1 MRPAWRLSI
10 SDLSA
15 RPSRTLLLIATVVLA
30 SGLISAVSCSLAS
43 LHKGLRTR
51 VEATVGSSDLRVE
64 KTGKDLFDES
74 VLREIERWPEARLV
88 VGRLRDGLMLR
99 KVPAG
104 SAQGS
109 ATEKTVGVIANGVM
123 PDREFALRPLTLSAG
138 RLPSAAGEVVLDE
151 QAARLLS
158 AGVGDQVE
166 VVRPENALSR
176 AAGRLQGWLGN
187 RSAAP
192 PTTPT
197 TPATAE
203 PAAGPRL
210 TVVGISKQPAI
221 GMGVVI
227 RSEIFLGLEELRTLS
242 GRSAVLS
249 DADIVLRDSADAERL
264 AKSSA
269 GTFEQGVVVRASEKI
284 TSGLNANIRQSQV
297 GMSIVSVLAY
307 LASSFIIMT
316 GLTTNVNEKLR
327 QLAMLRCI
335 GGTRPQLAE
344 TQLVIGLLVGCAGA
358 LVGVPL
364 GMLGA
369 LVLVKLFPDQLPG
382 GFALNPVG
390 LSLAVLGSIGAGL
403 LGALWPA
410 IRAAR
415 TSPLEALAVRSRPAR
430 TGGLIACGVVGL
442 LLAAVQLCII
452 FIPDDANVV
461 FWGDITVGLP
471 SMFVGYFLMSVPAFV
486 LVTLALGPVLSWAL
500 RIPAGLLQKTVLS
513 TPYRFG
519 FTAGAMM
526 MGLALLV
533 AIWTNGRSVI
543 EDWLKGL
550 KFPDA
555 FVAGVAIP
563 ESTRQ
568 RIAALPFVT
577 DTVGIQML
585 PMHTKAFGLD
595 AFGNTGTTFIAFD
608 PEPFFKMTSL
618 TWVQGDPESAIPRL
632 KQGGAVLV
640 AREFNVT
647 RGIGVGDRITLERDQ
662 KPYTFEVVGVVS
674 SPGLDIVNKWF
685 EIGEEYSQQAV
696 NAVFGTR
703 DDLQK
708 LFGVDS
714 IRLLQI
720 GLKTEVDGKPITDQE
735 AMEVIREV
743 AGAGII
749 DGGSGRQILEEIRGY
764 LTGSLYVFSLV
775 AVGAM
780 LVACFGVANLIVAGI
795 QARQFEFGV
804 LRAIGAEPALL
815 ARLVLGEAMLIA
827 VSACVLGAIMGTHGA
842 KAGQRVNELLIG
854 LKLSGW
860 PPLGPLLAGCLTL
873 TLITLAA
880 ATPAILG
887 LNRKKPR
894 ELLGAVRG

>member
-30 SGLISAVSCSLAS
+30 SGLIAAVSCSLAS
-43 LHKGLRTR
+43 MHTGLRTR
-51 VEATVGSSDLRVE
+51 VESTVGASDIRID
-64 KTGKDLFDES
+64 KAGKDLFDES
-74 VLREIERWPEARLV
+74 VLRAAEKWPESRLV
-88 VGRLRDGLMLR
+88 VGRLRDGVMLR
-99 KVPAG
+99 KVGADNVSAG
-104 SAQGS
+104 KS
-109 ATEKTVGVIANGVM
+109 VGVIANGVM
-123 PDREFALRPLTLSAG
+123 LNREFDLRPLSLDAG
-138 RLPSAAGEVVLDE
+138 RLPSNAGEVVIDAH
-151 QAARLLS
+151 AAKLLGAS
-158 AGVGDQVE
+158 VNDVVE
-166 VVRPENALSR
+166 VVRPENALTR
-176 AAGRLQGWLGN
+176 AAGRLQGLLGGK
-187 RSAAP
+187 
-192 PTTPT
+192 
-197 TPATAE
+197 TPAPSSTE
-203 PAAGPRL
+203 TSLPGPRL
-210 TVVGISKQPAI
+210 TVVGIAKQPAI
-221 GMGVVI
+221 GMGVVT
-227 RSEIFLGLEELRTLS
+227 RAEIVLAIDELRTIS
-242 GRSAVLS
+242 SRAAVLS
-249 DADIVLRDSADAERL
+249 DADVVLRDSSKADAI
-264 AKSSA
+264 AKA
-269 GTFEQGVVVRASEKI
+269 NANTFEQGIVVRASEKI
-284 TSGLNANIRQSQV
+284 TSGLNANIKQSQI
-297 GMSIVSVLAY
+297 GMSIISVLAY

-335 GGTRPQLAE
+335 GGTRFQLAE
-344 TQLVIGLLVGCAGA
+344 TQLVIGLLVGICGA
-358 LVGVPL
+358 IIGVPL

-369 LVLVKLFPDQLPG
+369 LALVKLFPEQLPG
-382 GFALNPVG
+382 GFAINPVG
-390 LSLAVLGSIGAGL
+390 LILAVLGSIGAGL

-415 TSPLEALAVRSRPAR
+415 TSPLEALAVRSKPAR
-430 TGGLIACGVVGL
+430 TSGLVACGVIGL
-442 LLAAVQLCII
+442 ALAALQLCII
-452 FIPDDANVV
+452 FIPSNANIV
-461 FWGDITVGLP
+461 FWGDISVGLP
-471 SMFVGYFLMSVPAFV
+471 SMFIGYFLLSVPVFV
-486 LVTLALGPVLSWAL
+486 LVTFLLGPLLSL
-500 RIPAGLLQKTVLS
+500 VMRIPVGLLQKTVLS

-543 EDWLKGL
+543 EDWLKTL

-563 ESTRQ
+563 ESTRD
-568 RIAALPFVT
+568 RIAALPFVS

-595 AFGNTGTTFIAFD
+595 AFGNTGTTFIAFE
-608 PEPFFKMTSL
+608 PEPFFKMTAL
-618 TWVQGDPESAIPRL
+618 TWVQGDPATAIPRL

-640 AREFNVT
+640 AREFNIT
-647 RGIGVGDRITLERDQ
+647 RGIGVGDRITLEREE

-696 NAVFGTR
+696 NAVFGSR
-703 DDLQK
+703 DDLKK

-720 GLKTEVDGKPITDQE
+720 GLKREVDGKPVDDQE
-735 AMEVIREV
+735 AMETIREV

-749 DGGSGRQILEEIRGY
+749 DGGSGRQILDEIRGY

-804 LRAIGAEPALL
+804 LRAIGAQPALL
-815 ARLVLGEAMLIA
+815 ARLVLGEALLIA
-827 VSACVLGAIMGTHGA
+827 LTACIMGSVMGTHGA

-860 PPLGPLLAGCLTL
+860 PPVTPVLLGCLTL

-880 ATPAILG
+880 ATPAILS